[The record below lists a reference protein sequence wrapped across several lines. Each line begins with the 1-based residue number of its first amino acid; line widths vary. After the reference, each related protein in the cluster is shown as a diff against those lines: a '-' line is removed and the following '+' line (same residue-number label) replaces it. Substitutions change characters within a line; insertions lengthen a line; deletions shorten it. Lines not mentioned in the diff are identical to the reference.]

1 MEVFYG
7 GTVFKLKGNLCIGNN
22 SKWIK
27 NVFLCIQ
34 IDLYFNG
41 KMSRQKYCLRHTTF
55 AK

>member
-7 GTVFKLKGNLCIGNN
+7 GTVFKLKGNLCKGNN
-22 SKWIK
+22 SKC
-27 NVFLCIQ
+27 VFLRIQ
-34 IDLYFNG
+34 LDLYFNG